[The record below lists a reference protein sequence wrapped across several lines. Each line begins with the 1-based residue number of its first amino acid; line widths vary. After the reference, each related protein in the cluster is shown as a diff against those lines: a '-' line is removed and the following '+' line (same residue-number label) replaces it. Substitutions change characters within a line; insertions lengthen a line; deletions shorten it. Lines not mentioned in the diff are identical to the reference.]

1 MKPIL
6 LVFVCLLS
14 LSVKSQIITTFAGN
28 GTSSGVVGDGGPA
41 TNASIN
47 GATGGAF
54 DKNGNYYVADIL
66 GHRVRKVTP
75 SGIITTVAGTGVSGY
90 NGDGI
95 PATSALLSN
104 PSAIAIDAVGN
115 IYIDD
120 VNNYRVRKII
130 YSTGVITTI
139 AGTGVSGYNGDNIS
153 ATSANLGGIQDICID
168 FIGNLYIADQV
179 NFRVR
184 KIDTAGVIST
194 VAGNGTLSATGT
206 GDGGSATNATFNWI
220 AGLSIDN
227 DGNLYIAD
235 MNSAKVRKVDTS
247 GIISTIAGNGSFTYT
262 VDGIPATNAQI
273 NPVRLTFDRAKNLVM
288 ADKYNSRILRID
300 DDGIIHTIAGN
311 GSYTYTVDG
320 IPATNAQINPLRITL
335 DRSNNLV
342 IADKYNRRILRIDDD
357 GIIHTIAGN
366 GISDYSGDGGPA
378 TAASFNF
385 PAGVVYDTCGNLYIA
400 ESTNRRVRKVSFNP
414 SCLPLG
420 VQDMSINNVGEV
432 LLYPNPTNS
441 KVTVEG
447 KSIRSVAV
455 CNVLGQLVYEMA
467 YKKADKLTVDI
478 SSLSPGIYM
487 VRVNDVWVGKVVK
500 E

>member
-6 LVFVCLLS
+6 LVFVSLLS

-273 NPVRLTFDRAKNLVM
+273 NPVRLTFDRAKNLVI

-311 GSYTYTVDG
+311 GVS
-320 IPATNAQINPLRITL
+320 
-335 DRSNNLV
+335 S
-342 IADKYNRRILRIDDD
+342 
-357 GIIHTIAGN
+357 
-366 GISDYSGDGGPA
+366 YSGDGGPA
-378 TAASFNF
+378 TAASINY
-385 PAGVVYDTCGNLYIA
+385 PAGLVYDTCGNLYIA
-400 ESTNRRVRKVSFNP
+400 ESANRRVRKVSFNP

-420 VQDMSINNVGEV
+420 VQEMSINNVGEV
-432 LLYPNPTNS
+432 LIYPNPAS
-441 KVTVEG
+441 GEITVECSG
-447 KSIRSVAV
+447 VTKVAL

>member
-47 GATGGAF
+47 GPNGGAF
-54 DKNGNYYVADIL
+54 DKFGNYYVADVL
-66 GHRVRKVTP
+66 GHKVRRVSP
-75 SGIITTVAGTGVSGY
+75 LGIIETIAGTGVSGY

-104 PSAIAIDAVGN
+104 PTAIAIDAAGN

-120 VNNYRVRKII
+120 LNNYRVRKII
-130 YSTGVITTI
+130 YSSGVITTI
-139 AGTGVSGYNGDNIS
+139 TGTGVSGYNGDNIS

-168 FIGNLYIADQV
+168 VIGNLYIADQV

-206 GDGGSATNATFNWI
+206 GDGGFATNATFNWI

-273 NPVRLTFDRAKNLVM
+273 NPVRLTFDRAKNLVI

-311 GSYTYTVDG
+311 GVSG
-320 IPATNAQINPLRITL
+320 
-335 DRSNNLV
+335 
-342 IADKYNRRILRIDDD
+342 
-357 GIIHTIAGN
+357 
-366 GISDYSGDGGPA
+366 YSGDGGPA
-378 TAASFNF
+378 TAASINY
-385 PAGVVYDTCGNLYIA
+385 PAGLVYDTCGNLYIA
-400 ESTNRRVRKVSFNP
+400 ESANRRVRKVSFNP

-420 VQDMSINNVGEV
+420 VQEMSTNYVGEV
-432 LLYPNPTNS
+432 LLYPNPAIGEI
-441 KVTVEG
+441 TVEG
-447 KSIRSVAV
+447 SGVTKVAL
-455 CNVLGQLVYEMA
+455 CNVLGQLVYEQA
-467 YKKADKLTVDI
+467 YKKANKVTVDI
-478 SSLSPGIYM
+478 THHPPGVYM